1 MITQQQEEGAAPDL
15 LRGRPI
21 LRVLLGSAE
30 ELASARAT
38 IKFAY
43 TGEVQADSIREALGV
58 LRQAAHLQVEGC
70 AAACLERI
78 KTLLPQAQ
86 DAAGHAPVVPPVLEL
101 YACERLWPEAVEEP
115 RFASVLE
122 AAKPLLV
129 SHFGDTLAALNR
141 PVLRE
146 QLLTLPAVA
155 LEALL
160 ESDDFGTDTEDSVM
174 LLLATWMREN
184 RGRTDSAA
192 RERLCRLVRLVQ
204 LSRQYATFVLPL
216 LAADFA
222 SSCKVNNPGWFSTSC
237 ANAALI
243 SAYVAAASR
252 YERAEMLEDIADVSK
267 QSPWFSTRARR
278 RCIPEAGLD
287 FRWSLDKEKLREVL
301 DKLQPDGEVFVP
313 CPVDTA
319 SGHIMAR
326 GFRFTPELCCARG
339 EDSSIYL
346 SCQLP
351 EAYLLPG
358 SHLLDVKHGP
368 VVDISARLFINRWRG
383 GVQGTPNVRFAED
396 DLMHLGG
403 QRRGMDISLRELAAS
418 DGPLAAWFEYLRH
431 GRITGKLTLLQ
442 AVASWDEGEEAGDG
456 RSERSDEG
464 DE

>member
-1 MITQQQEEGAAPDL
+1 MSHVASGPSSMMARLLRALPSQQTDEEAALGDPLPGHTIVLRYASGRFRGQLNMINQQQEEGAAPDL

-30 ELASARAT
+30 ELASARAA

-86 DAAGHAPVVPPVLEL
+86 GAAGNAPVVPPVLEL

-160 ESDDFGTDTEDSVM
+160 ESDDSGTDTEDSIM
-174 LLLATWMREN
+174 LLLATWMHEN

-222 SSCKVNNPGWFSTSC
+222 C
-237 ANAALI
+237 
-243 SAYVAAASR
+243 
-252 YERAEMLEDIADVSK
+252 
-267 QSPWFSTRARR
+267 RR
-278 RCIPEAGLD
+278 RK
-287 FRWSLDKEKLREVL
+287 R
-301 DKLQPDGEVFVP
+301 
-313 CPVDTA
+313 
-319 SGHIMAR
+319 
-326 GFRFTPELCCARG
+326 
-339 EDSSIYL
+339 
-346 SCQLP
+346 
-351 EAYLLPG
+351 
-358 SHLLDVKHGP
+358 
-368 VVDISARLFINRWRG
+368 
-383 GVQGTPNVRFAED
+383 VRC
-396 DLMHLGG
+396 
-403 QRRGMDISLRELAAS
+403 RRI
-418 DGPLAAWFEYLRH
+418 
-431 GRITGKLTLLQ
+431 
-442 AVASWDEGEEAGDG
+442 
-456 RSERSDEG
+456 
-464 DE
+464 